1 MIELAKP
8 IQKNEEE
15 IKKELKEEVKN
26 EIQEDIKEEEKKDIK
41 TDIKEEEKEDTKT
54 EVKEEEKEDTKTEV
68 KEEEK
73 EVEEEEKEVEEN
85 LQKIYIGPTIAAFSL
100 QENTVFV
107 NEYPFNVQEAIKKYP
122 LTEKLFI
129 NIEDLKSRNNEYY
142 RTLYNTLNNELR
154 GNINGI

>member
-8 IQKNEEE
+8 VQKNEED
-15 IKKELKEEVKN
+15 IKN
-26 EIQEDIKEEEKKDIK
+26 EITEEVNNEIIEEGNNEIKEEKKGEKK
-41 TDIKEEEKEDTKT
+41 
-54 EVKEEEKEDTKTEV
+54 
-68 KEEEK
+68 
-73 EVEEEEKEVEEN
+73 VEEN

-100 QENTVFV
+100 QENTIFV

-129 NIEDLKSRNNEYY
+129 NVEDLKSRNNEYY
-142 RTLYNTLNNELR
+142 KTLYNTLNNELR

>member
-1 MIELAKP
+1 MAKP
-8 IQKNEEE
+8 IQKNEED

-26 EIQEDIKEEEKKDIK
+26 EIQEDIKEK
-41 TDIKEEEKEDTKT
+41 EKEDVKT
-54 EVKEEEKEDTKTEV
+54 EVKEEEKEDIKTEV
-68 KEEEK
+68 K
-73 EVEEEEKEVEEN
+73 EEEKEVEEN

>member
-1 MIELAKP
+1 MAKP
-8 IQKNEEE
+8 IQKNEED

-26 EIQEDIKEEEKKDIK
+26 EIQEDIKEK
-41 TDIKEEEKEDTKT
+41 EKEDVKT
-54 EVKEEEKEDTKTEV
+54 EVKEEEKEDVKTEV
-68 KEEEK
+68 K
-73 EVEEEEKEVEEN
+73 EEEKEVEEN

-107 NEYPFNVQEAIKKYP
+107 NEYPFNVQEVIKKYP

>member
-1 MIELAKP
+1 MAKP
-8 IQKNEEE
+8 IQKNEED
-15 IKKELKEEVKN
+15 IKKELKEEVKNEIQEDIKEKEKEDVKTEVKEEVKN

-41 TDIKEEEKEDTKT
+41 T
-54 EVKEEEKEDTKTEV
+54 EVK
-68 KEEEK
+68 
-73 EVEEEEKEVEEN
+73 EEEKEVEEN

-107 NEYPFNVQEAIKKYP
+107 NEYPF
-122 LTEKLFI
+122 TEKLFI

>member
-1 MIELAKP
+1 MAKP
-8 IQKNEEE
+8 IQKNEED
-15 IKKELKEEVKN
+15 IKKELKEEVKNEIQENIKEEEKEDIKTEVKEEVKN

-41 TDIKEEEKEDTKT
+41 TELK
-54 EVKEEEKEDTKTEV
+54 
-68 KEEEK
+68 
-73 EVEEEEKEVEEN
+73 EEEKEVEEN